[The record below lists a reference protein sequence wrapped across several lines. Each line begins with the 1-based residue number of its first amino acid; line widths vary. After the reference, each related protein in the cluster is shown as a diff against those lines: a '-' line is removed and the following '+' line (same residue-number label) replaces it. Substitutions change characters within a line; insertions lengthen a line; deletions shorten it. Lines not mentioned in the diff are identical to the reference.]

1 MRVSYLKQLG
11 TLKRL
16 NPREVWENEPKD
28 FTRWLRQNMDKLSE
42 AIGLEIDIT
51 EQEGPIGS
59 FIVDLVG
66 KDLNSDRIVII
77 ENQLEETNHDHLG
90 KLLTYAAGKEADI
103 VIWIST
109 RFREEHQQALEWLN
123 ELSNEQTSFF
133 GIELEVLQI
142 DNSQPAPNFK
152 VVAQPNWWQ
161 KITSKAP
168 PPPSEKQKKYQQ
180 FFIKLLEELKS
191 KSPGIT
197 HASRVS
203 PGNWFA
209 FAAGRSGF
217 SYSFSFAQDDRFR
230 VELYIDT
237 GDKNRNKEAFDIFMK
252 EKNELEKELGTT
264 LSWERL
270 DEKRACRI
278 AVYREGRI
286 ESDAS
291 SLDALRVWATDMI
304 IKFNQ
309 IFSPRIAKL
318 NLVKSKET

>member
-1 MRVSYLKQLG
+1 MKQLG

-28 FTRWLRQNMDKLSE
+28 FSRWLRENMDKLSE
-42 AIGLEIDIT
+42 VIDLEIDIT
-51 EQEGPIGS
+51 EQEGPVGS
-59 FIVDLVG
+59 FTVDLVG
-66 KDLNSDRIVII
+66 KDLNSDRTVII

-109 RFREEHQQALEWLN
+109 QFREEHQQALEWLN

-209 FAAGRSGF
+209 FAAGKSGF
-217 SYSFSFAQDDRFR
+217 SYSFSFAQDGFR

-278 AVYREGRI
+278 AAYREGRI
-286 ESDAS
+286 EDDAT
-291 SLDALRVWATDMI
+291 SLDALRVWATDMM

-318 NLVKSKET
+318 NLAKSKET

>member
-1 MRVSYLKQLG
+1 MKQLG